1 MNEIFSIEELKSIY
15 GETVVDGKID
25 FEALSLRLAQEV
37 SDLQDQMNE
46 KDFQILRITE
56 RLDKLE
62 ASI

>member
-15 GETVVDGKID
+15 NEAVVDGKID

-62 ASI
+62 NSI